1 MIYFSVHLVKH
12 WALSLYSHHLYTHIY
27 LYIYIL
33 NTWVS
38 KINVK
43 NVTKIIFFFHL
54 HAINKMYV
62 MTPITIKNQSTNTNF
77 EDHVVDHELLIDQER
92 LRNAFSSS
100 YQLIFFF
107 WSKLRNKHTVIR
119 FHIIY
124 QKPNWHF
131 RKIYRSKY

>member
-1 MIYFSVHLVKH
+1 M
-12 WALSLYSHHLYTHIY
+12 
-27 LYIYIL
+27 
-33 NTWVS
+33 
-38 KINVK
+38 
-43 NVTKIIFFFHL
+43 

-107 WSKLRNKHTVIR
+107 
-119 FHIIY
+119 
-124 QKPNWHF
+124 
-131 RKIYRSKY
+131 